1 MVDPLG
7 SPVGAPPTA
16 RVPVSGVPRPAAATK
31 HVALLIETSRS
42 YGRDILRGIHRW
54 MHEHEPWSVYLELR
68 ALDSAVP
75 RWLKTWKGDGI
86 IARTA
91 SAEMAKTIAATRVP
105 GVELRASKLSHG
117 LPFVGVDNRQMG
129 RLVADHFLAS
139 GLSRF
144 AVFDLDTEAYF
155 EERRDDFLAALAAA
169 GHVCETYRV
178 AGQGERPA
186 DWERQQAAIASWVAE
201 LPKPVGILAC
211 TDQLGFWLLDA
222 CRRAGVAVP
231 EEVAVVAAENDET
244 LCTMA
249 SPPLSSVAYDGERI
263 GYEAAAL
270 LDRLMRGEPSPAA
283 PMLIPP
289 KGLVVRQSSDVVAVE
304 DPQVAAALRYIR
316 EHACH
321 GIGVIDVVKHAG
333 LSRTLLERRMREAIG
348 RTPGEEIQ
356 RVKFGEVR
364 RLLDSTDLA
373 LAAIAARSGF
383 EHPQYMAE
391 AFKKHFGMTPGRYR
405 EGRRL
410 ATENLKA
417 DGPRPE

>member
-1 MVDPLG
+1 VPAT
-7 SPVGAPPTA
+7 GAA
-16 RVPVSGVPRPAAATK
+16 RPAAATK

-54 MHEHEPWSVYLELR
+54 MHEHEAWSLFLELR
-68 ALDSAVP
+68 ALDSTVP

-91 SAEMAKTIAATRVP
+91 SPEMAKTIAAAGVP
-105 GVELRASKLSHG
+105 GVELRASKLPHG

-129 RLVADHFLAS
+129 RLVAEHFLAS
-139 GLSRF
+139 GLSHF

-169 GHVCETYRV
+169 GHVCERYHASPR
-178 AGQGERPA
+178 GERPA
-186 DWERQQAAIASWVAE
+186 DWERQQAAIARWVAE

-222 CRRAGVAVP
+222 CRRAGAAVP
-231 EEVAVVAAENDET
+231 EAVAIVGVENDDT

-249 SPPLSSVAYDGERI
+249 APPLSSVAFDGERI

-270 LDRLMRGEPSPAA
+270 LDRLMRGEAA
-283 PMLIPP
+283 PTAPVLIQP
-289 KGLVVRQSSDVVAVE
+289 KGLVVRHSSDVVAVE
-304 DPQVAAALRYIR
+304 DADVAAALRYIR

-321 GIGVIDVVKHAG
+321 GIGVGDVVKHVG
-333 LSRTLLERRMREAIG
+333 LSRTPLERRMREAIG

-356 RVKFGEVR
+356 RVKFDEVR
-364 RLLDSTDLA
+364 RLLDSTDFSLA
-373 LAAIAARSGF
+373 VIAVRCGF

-391 AFKKHFGMTPGRYR
+391 AFKRLFGMTPGRYR
-405 EGRRL
+405 EGRGG
-410 ATENLKA
+410 A
-417 DGPRPE
+417 